1 MSVSI
6 TNIFQI
12 KAKVVLECLR
22 LVWNKKGLGKWN
34 WRVIMLCLLL
44 ESKIHKYPK
53 NK

>member
-34 WRVIMLCLLL
+34 WRVIMLCL
-44 ESKIHKYPK
+44 
-53 NK
+53 